1 MENRPADAARDAC
14 ARIRGHLAQGAPW
27 AGCDAFRDAIEQH
40 PDDAELLYC
49 GALAHAR
56 AGATSEAHALLDR
69 AQAAAPDAPA
79 LLSDILSLRGRLW
92 KDQLHRAPDAPDA
105 ATIARH
111 GRDEY
116 LAAWALLR
124 DPYPGINAATLSML
138 LGDRAAAREL
148 AQTVAASLAP
158 NLAMAAA
165 ARPGAGTAAPG
176 AVAAACWDQVSAGE
190 AALLL
195 GHHDEA
201 RQRYAAAHALAAGDA
216 GSVATMRRQLVLL
229 ARVLPEAAAM
239 LPLVPAAD
247 VVAFTGHMVDV
258 PGRAMAR
265 FPAALVPA
273 VEVAVRERLAR
284 LHRPVFY
291 GSAAC
296 GADLIV
302 LEAALAL
309 GAEVNVVLPFDRADF
324 VRTSVE
330 VGGDGWL
337 PRFDAALA
345 RATRIV
351 HATEERYLGDDV
363 LFEHAALLVE
373 GLAQLRASQLQTSP
387 VMLCVIDEQ
396 AVGRVGGTRSVFER
410 WTGRVGPP
418 EVIDLAALRRS
429 AAAQGPR
436 ADVAAAGGAAARANA
451 GAAAKRGAAG
461 ATAGGSATPAVTDS
475 LEPAPQGA
483 AATAASRS
491 PRSLRTMLFADFAG
505 YSRLHDANA
514 AHFQADFWT
523 ILARQIESSAVKPLF
538 ANTWGDGLYLVFAS
552 PFDAASFALRVVDD
566 FRAVDWTAVGL
577 PETSQIR
584 IALHTGPV
592 FCSFDPIIGRDNYFG
607 SSVTR
612 AARIEPITPPGT
624 VYASE
629 AFAATLAAS
638 GRQDFG
644 LEYVGQVALAKGY
657 GESRVYRLTSR

>member
-1 MENRPADAARDAC
+1 MENPPADAARDAPCGSPGDAC

-27 AGCDAFRDAIEQH
+27 SGCDAFRDAVARY
-40 PDDAELLYC
+40 PADAELLYC

-56 AGATSEAHALLDR
+56 AGATGEAHALLDR
-69 AQAAAPDAPA
+69 ARAAAPGAAA
-79 LLSDILSLRGRLW
+79 LLSDILSLSGRLW

-111 GRDEY
+111 ARDEY

-124 DPYPGINAATLSML
+124 DPYPGVNAATLSML
-138 LGDRAAAREL
+138 LGDRAAARDL
-148 AQTVAASLAP
+148 AQSVAADLAP
-158 NLAMAAA
+158 KLAATSAAA
-165 ARPGAGTAAPG
+165 AAGCGATTAPGPGATA
-176 AVAAACWDQVSAGE
+176 AAACWDQATAGE

-195 GHHDEA
+195 GHHGEA

-229 ARVLPEAAAM
+229 ARVVPEAAAM

-247 VVAFTGHMVDV
+247 VVAFTGHMIDA
-258 PGRAMAR
+258 PDRATPR

-273 VEVAVRERLAR
+273 VEAAVRERLAR
-284 LHRPVFY
+284 MHRPVFY

-302 LEAALAL
+302 IEAALAQ
-309 GAEVNVVLPFDRADF
+309 GAEVNVVLPFDRDDF

-330 VGGDGWL
+330 GGGADWM
-337 PRFDAALA
+337 PRFDAALS

-387 VMLCVIDEQ
+387 RLLCVIDES
-396 AVGRVGGTRSVFER
+396 AAGHVGGTLSAFER
-410 WTGRVGPP
+410 WTRCIGAP
-418 EVIDLAALRRS
+418 EVLDLAALR
-429 AAAQGPR
+429 
-436 ADVAAAGGAAARANA
+436 GGAASGRTGTEVGEAVSRVPSPARAS
-451 GAAAKRGAAG
+451 
-461 ATAGGSATPAVTDS
+461 TTP
-475 LEPAPQGA
+475 
-483 AATAASRS
+483 
-491 PRSLRTMLFADFAG
+491 PRTLKSMLFADFAG
-505 YSRLHDANA
+505 YSKLHDGSA
-514 AHFQADFWT
+514 ALFQADFWA
-523 ILARQIESSAVKPLF
+523 IVARRIESSAVKPLF
-538 ANTWGDGLYLVFAS
+538 ANTWGDGLYLVFGS
-552 PFDAASFALRVVDD
+552 PQDAASFALRLVDD
-566 FRAVDWTAVGL
+566 FREIDWTAHGL
-577 PETSQIR
+577 PASSQIR
-584 IALHTGPV
+584 IGVHTGPV
-592 FCSFDPIIGRDNYFG
+592 FCGFDPIIGRDNYFG
-607 SSVTR
+607 SGVTR

-638 GRQDFG
+638 GQREFV

-657 GESRVYRLTSR
+657 GESRVYRLAVR

>member
-1 MENRPADAARDAC
+1 VENRPADAAPDAPRVGPRDAC
-14 ARIRGHLAQGAPW
+14 ARIRGQLAQGAPW
-27 AGCDAFRDAIEQH
+27 AGCDAFRDTASRH
-40 PDDAELLYC
+40 PADAELLYC

-105 ATIARH
+105 ATIARRA
-111 GRDEY
+111 RDEY

-138 LGDRAAAREL
+138 LGDRAAARDL
-148 AQTVAASLAP
+148 AQTIAAALAP
-158 NLAMAAA
+158 KLSAAA
-165 ARPGAGTAAPG
+165 ATTAPG
-176 AVAAACWDQVSAGE
+176 SGATAAAACWDQVTAGE

-229 ARVLPEAAAM
+229 ARVLPKAAAM

-247 VVAFTGHMVDV
+247 VLAFTGHMVDA
-258 PGRAMAR
+258 PGRAISR

-273 VEVAVRERLAR
+273 VEAAVREWLAR

-302 LEAALAL
+302 IEAALAQ

-330 VGGDGWL
+330 TGGPGWL
-337 PRFDAALA
+337 PRFDAALS

-351 HATEERYLGDDV
+351 HATGERYLGDDV

-373 GLAQLRASQLQTSP
+373 GLASLRAAQLQTSP
-387 VMLCVIDEQ
+387 RLLCVIDEAAAGQ
-396 AVGRVGGTRSVFER
+396 VGGTRSAFER
-410 WTGRVGPP
+410 WTQRVGPP
-418 EVIDLAALRRS
+418 EVIDLAALRGGAPAQGAR
-429 AAAQGPR
+429 AAA
-436 ADVAAAGGAAARANA
+436 DAAT
-451 GAAAKRGAAG
+451 RGATRATVG
-461 ATAGGSATPAVTDS
+461 AMAAPVVTDA
-475 LEPAPQGA
+475 LEPAPEAA
-483 AATAASRS
+483 AATPASRA

-514 AHFQADFWT
+514 AHFQADFWA

-538 ANTWGDGLYLVFAS
+538 ANTWGDGLYLVFGS
-552 PFDAASFALRVVDD
+552 PYDAASFALRVVED

-638 GRQDFG
+638 GQREFV

-657 GESRVYRLTSR
+657 GESRVYGLARR